1 MSDNLF
7 DTPFSFWIWAIVYD
21 ILAGLFFWLPRA
33 LRQKIVKP
41 LQYIL
46 EEAIILAYLTDGS
59 DIGFFESFILGADRT
74 KEMVDDVYKI
84 LQIHQRANLKEK
96 LCTQLPDKRLHEESQ
111 DILCGFVQDKKR
123 HVVDILRNRGQIIP
137 YLHKRLAFRRPIL
150 HALLWFGYKILG
162 R

>member
-7 DTPFSFWIWAIVYD
+7 ETPFSFWIWALFYD
-21 ILAGLFFWLPRA
+21 IVALLFFWLPKPLRHHMLLP
-33 LRQKIVKP
+33 LRQV
-41 LQYIL
+41 L
-46 EEAIILAYLTDGS
+46 ENAIILAYLTDGS

-84 LQIHQRANLKEK
+84 LQVHQRANLKER
-96 LCTQLPDKRLHEESQ
+96 LCAPLPDKRLHEENQ

-137 YLHKRLAFRRPIL
+137 YLHKRLAVRRPVL
-150 HALLWFGYKILG
+150 HALLWFGYSILE